1 MGKGKGMG
9 EFETP
14 PPPLPRLGYSFSV
27 ELGWEKSM
35 NTL

>member
-1 MGKGKGMG
+1 VGKGKGTG

>member
-1 MGKGKGMG
+1 MGKGKAMG

-14 PPPLPRLGYSFSV
+14 PPPFPRLGYSFSV

>member
-1 MGKGKGMG
+1 VGKGKAMG
-9 EFETP
+9 EFEP
-14 PPPLPRLGYSFSV
+14 PPPPSLGYSFSV